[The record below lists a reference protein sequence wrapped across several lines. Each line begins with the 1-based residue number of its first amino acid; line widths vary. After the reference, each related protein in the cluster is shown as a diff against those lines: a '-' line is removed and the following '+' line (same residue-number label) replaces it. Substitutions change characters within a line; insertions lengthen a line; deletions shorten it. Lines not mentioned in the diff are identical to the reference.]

1 MVERKGCSLLG
12 DLRPNGCVRINVSN
26 FVLCRRNKWIQGV
39 KNFGIGRNFFY
50 RPTMSEKWHRRRC
63 PVETRKCH
71 QYTVMYYTTK
81 HAVAKVLFKQETCV
95 LRRVSATPDITLVQ
109 IRKATD
115 TGIYNSLHYC
125 TNLLKY
131 NGKFLHTFIS
141 FPIFLHFHFYGL
153 FNVSL
158 NIETL

>member
-39 KNFGIGRNFFY
+39 KNFGIGRSFIY
-50 RPTMSEKWHRRRC
+50 RPTMSEKRHRRRC

-71 QYTVMYYTTK
+71 QHTVMYYTTK
-81 HAVAKVLFKQETCV
+81 HAVTKVLLKQETCV
-95 LRRVSATPDITLVQ
+95 LRRVSATLDITLVP
-109 IRKATD
+109 IRKAI
-115 TGIYNSLHYC
+115 IYYNILHYC
-125 TNLLKY
+125 TNLLKC

-141 FPIFLHFHFYGL
+141 FPIFLNFYFYGL

-158 NIETL
+158 NIENL